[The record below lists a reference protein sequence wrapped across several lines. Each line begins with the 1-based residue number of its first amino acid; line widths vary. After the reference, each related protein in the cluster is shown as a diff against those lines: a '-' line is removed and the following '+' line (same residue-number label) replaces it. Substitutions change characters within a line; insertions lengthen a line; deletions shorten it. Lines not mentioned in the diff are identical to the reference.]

1 MMLYQSHLNGRAYL
15 MIITGEDLMKFS
27 PPDGYEVAKDALRL
41 YGAKL
46 FQVLEKTPEEE

>member
-27 PPDGYEVAKDALRL
+27 PPDGNADHVE
-41 YGAKL
+41 YGTL
-46 FQVLEKTPEEE
+46 